1 MDSIILAL
9 CMVILGGLTVV
20 GVMELYYSVVNKK
33 PVLVLKAMGFFFLGC
48 LLAGVIYFIS
58 TSFPSSLLSFV
69 ESPISLLSYY
79 LVLALVFSLIA
90 LLESMPKKT
99 EEAPEKSEDI
109 PSDLDGRVEYWHTHD
124 TGNTLQEFLG
134 MTDSEYEKW
143 GRGEHTPAAE
153 DNEKEDK

>member
-69 ESPISLLSYY
+69 ESPIFFLSYY
-79 LVLALVFSLIA
+79 LVLALASSLIA
-90 LLESMPKKT
+90 LLESMPEKT
-99 EEAPEKSEDI
+99 ED
-109 PSDLDGRVEYWHTHD
+109 D
-124 TGNTLQEFLG
+124 T
-134 MTDSEYEKW
+134 
-143 GRGEHTPAAE
+143 
-153 DNEKEDK
+153 NEKEDE